1 MTAQE
6 SASLAWGVSLGSLHW
21 SVQALSPDRH
31 ERTAGKVSSE
41 THVPASIL
49 LGRLAGEPL
58 RLDCWSPPH
67 PRGTAAA
74 WPPEAT
80 VSCQSGGGRFPI
92 AAAWTGRNDDQNL
105 NWPWLIDDDERE
117 LDSLDAIAIGASQLT
132 KIHASDSPTAIVIP
146 NDFRQREQQRLLDA
160 CNDASINASLLW
172 LPVAAAL
179 NWLRQ
184 NQHHLSTSEIGSEN
198 HFTLPVVHCDWG
210 QIRCSTIQLVR
221 QEDDHGQRWMPAR
234 KRPRFSDQTIAGFG
248 WSEAAGCHGENYQDT
263 WRELF
268 ASSVGSMVF
277 KSRNSRSN
285 VLEQVAQWNIEQ
297 STGAEIDAWLAN
309 HLSTIENPASIVFV
323 GDFAEHVSSGA
334 MVSKEVRHHFRQF
347 CSPTV
352 ATGSLGEEYLATGA
366 SIFAVDRHEG
376 RTSYLDTLPDLELFV
391 NRNYEFEWMSLLGD
405 SDQFVPGGQ
414 EWKLPN
420 PIDDLAV
427 RRGASSIKLV
437 VAHEEYPGVRELQ
450 VKLDRTAELDLAAE
464 LHVSATPAQG
474 NAQLRL
480 VTEELSGIPSQS
492 ILANW
497 NRMTPLLDSAKQPI
511 SKEDYANS
519 RPRSY
524 PNLRPRPAS
533 LDRWGP
539 FQTKAQHF
547 LSSFK
552 NAEELNANP
561 FVLDRLISLS
571 RIVKGQSAVSSD
583 GNAPPGR
590 DQVIVDDL
598 IQILFEYVSMPSSA
612 TKQKTRD
619 EAARVLAFMSA
630 NCSGLDEWLRNE
642 IGKSPQIDETTCIIA
657 GHCIQDAVTA
667 SRFVLQLLG
676 AIPTSNLGRLL
687 SYQMKAL
694 GFLLSQRQEAMSKLP
709 LEAAEQLVEECLRVF
724 QAEVENDK
732 LAWLFEHSGLAI
744 VYALRYRMYDP
755 SFLDPE
761 SPVAMRAK
769 ELFSVAIEKLT
780 ERSKRKR
787 RYGYAG
793 NYLSPERASRLLAA
807 LRQLIDYIDK
817 RGEGDIL
824 IALD

>member
-1 MTAQE
+1 
-6 SASLAWGVSLGSLHW
+6 LAVG
-21 SVQALSPDRH
+21 R
-31 ERTAGKVSSE
+31 SSSKNN
-41 THVPASIL
+41 VPASIL

-67 PRGTAAA
+67 PRGTAAP

-80 VSCQSGGGRFPI
+80 VSRQHGGGRFPI
-92 AAAWTGRNDDQNL
+92 AAAWTGRIDDQNR
-105 NWPWLIDDDERE
+105 NWPWLIDADERE
-117 LDSLDAIAIGASQLT
+117 LGSLDAIANGASQLT
-132 KIHASDSPTAIVIP
+132 KLHAANSPAAIVIP

-160 CNDASINASLLW
+160 CSDASINASLLW

-184 NQHHLSTSEIGSEN
+184 NHHRLPVSDEESDN
-198 HFTLPVVHCDWG
+198 QFTLPIVHCDWG

-221 QEDDHGQRWMPAR
+221 LEDEHGVRWMPAR
-234 KRPRFSDQTIAGFG
+234 KRPTSSDQTIAGFG
-248 WSEAAGCHGENYQDT
+248 WSDAAGCHGENYQDT

-268 ASSVGSMVF
+268 AS
-277 KSRNSRSN
+277 KIDNTILQSRSSRSN
-285 VLEQVAQWNIEQ
+285 VLEQVAQWNVAQ
-297 STGAEIDAWLAN
+297 SSKTKIDTWLAN
-309 HLSTIENPASIVFV
+309 HLATIENPASIVFV
-323 GDFAEHVSSGA
+323 GDFADHVSAGPL
-334 MVSKEVRHHFRQF
+334 VNREVQHHFRR
-347 CSPTV
+347 CCPPTV
-352 ATGSLGEEYLATGA
+352 ASGSLGEDYLAAGA
-366 SIFAVDRHEG
+366 SIFALDRREG

-480 VTEELSGIPSQS
+480 VTEELQTVPSQS

-497 NRMTPLLDSAKQPI
+497 NRMTPLLDNANQPI
-511 SKEDYANS
+511 SKDDYANS
-519 RPRSY
+519 RPRAY

-539 FQTKAQHF
+539 F
-547 LSSFK
+547 
-552 NAEELNANP
+552 LNQAKQFCSLVESANDLNSNP
-561 FVLDRLISLS
+561 VALGRLLNVS
-571 RIVKGQSAVSSD
+571 RIVTGTSPVSSD

-590 DQVIVDDL
+590 EQEIVDRL
-598 IQILFEYVSMPSSA
+598 VRILFEYVSGPPNMIKDRIFVEA
-612 TKQKTRD
+612 T
-619 EAARVLAFMSA
+619 RVLAFMSA
-630 NCSGLDEWLRNE
+630 DCNGLDRWLRE
-642 IGKSPQIDETTCIIA
+642 QTGKTTRVDETTCIIA
-657 GHCIQDAVTA
+657 GHCIRDGVTA
-667 SRFVLQLLG
+667 ARFMLQLLG

-694 GFLLSQRQEAMSKLP
+694 GILLSQRQDAMSKLP

-744 VYALRYRMYDP
+744 VYALRYRVYDP

-761 SPVAMRAK
+761 SPVAIRAK
-769 ELFSVAIEKLT
+769 EHFTAAIEKLS
-780 ERSKRKR
+780 ERIQR
-787 RYGYAG
+787 RPRSSYIS
-793 NYLSPERASRLLAA
+793 NSLSPERARRLRTA
-807 LRQLIDYIDK
+807 LQQLIDYIDK